1 MAAIQSYVKTLCKER
16 DLFFRAVFNHS
27 VGLDLDETGSGIL
40 FKSGQQFKRRWGLTS
55 AAGSIITAVSHT
67 VTRGREI
74 LCGPPRNQI
83 HREMEQD
90 KHSQHQRAERERE
103 CVSLCLLF

>member
-1 MAAIQSYVKTLCKER
+1 MQRRYAKRGT
-16 DLFFRAVFNHS
+16 FRAVFNHS
-27 VGLDLDETGSGIL
+27 AGLDMDETGSGIL

-55 AAGSIITAVSHT
+55 AAGSIITALSHT

-74 LCGPPRNQI
+74 LCGPPQNQI

-90 KHSQHQRAERERE
+90 KHSQHQRAERERV
-103 CVSLCLLF
+103 CFFVSTLLTKCMCL